1 MLAKCYKNIMMF
13 NVVSNLMIGSR
24 LTFVREGI
32 FMAVKKAVKKAA
44 KKSGTSDSSSA
55 QLKAVPEKQTK
66 SQILSC
72 IAEETGLPK
81 KDIITVFGSLG
92 RHIIRHMK
100 KRGSGE
106 FTIPETG
113 IRVKRKTRPATKK
126 RMGRNPATG
135 EQIMIAAKPARTV
148 VKIIPLRVL
157 KESVLQ

>member
-1 MLAKCYKNIMMF
+1 
-13 NVVSNLMIGSR
+13 
-24 LTFVREGI
+24 
-32 FMAVKKAVKKAA
+32 MAGKKVVKKAA
-44 KKSGTSDSSSA
+44 KKATSNVA
-55 QLKAVPEKQTK
+55 TAVQLKAVTEKQTK
-66 SQILSC
+66 SQILSS
-72 IAEETGLPK
+72 ISEETGLAK
-81 KDIITVFGSLG
+81 KEVMGVFESLG
-92 RHIIRHMK
+92 NQIVRHMK

-157 KESVLQ
+157 KESVNL

>member
-1 MLAKCYKNIMMF
+1 MAGKK
-13 NVVSNLMIGSR
+13 VVR
-24 LTFVREGI
+24 
-32 FMAVKKAVKKAA
+32 KAA
-44 KKSGTSDSSSA
+44 KKSSSNATTAA
-55 QLKAVPEKQTK
+55 QLKAVGEKQTK
-66 SQILSC
+66 SQILSS
-72 IAEETGLPK
+72 ISEETGLAK
-81 KDIITVFGSLG
+81 KDVMGVFESLG
-92 RHIIRHMK
+92 NQIVRHMK

-157 KESVLQ
+157 KESVNL

>member
-1 MLAKCYKNIMMF
+1 
-13 NVVSNLMIGSR
+13 
-24 LTFVREGI
+24 
-32 FMAVKKAVKKAA
+32 MAVKKAVKKAVKSV
-44 KKSGTSDSSSA
+44 KKAASGVGAVTMA
-55 QLKAVPEKQTK
+55 QLKALGEKQTK
-66 SQILSC
+66 SQILSS
-72 IAEETGLPK
+72 IAEETGASK
-81 KDIITVFGSLG
+81 KIVSQILESLG
-92 RHIIRHMK
+92 KHIVRHMK

-157 KESVLQ
+157 KESVNL

>member
-1 MLAKCYKNIMMF
+1 
-13 NVVSNLMIGSR
+13 
-24 LTFVREGI
+24 
-32 FMAVKKAVKKAA
+32 MAGKKAVKKAS
-44 KKSGTSDSSSA
+44 KKSGSSASSYA
-55 QLKAVPEKQTK
+55 QLKAVSEKQTK

-81 KDIITVFGSLG
+81 KDVVVVFESLSKQ
-92 RHIIRHMK
+92 IVRHMK

-126 RMGRNPATG
+126 RLGRNPATG

-157 KESVLQ
+157 KESVTL